1 MERKHL
7 TSTMPEVQLI
17 QALEGLGNYMS
28 SVEEITERI
37 YDLQK
42 LISSREISP
51 EAASSI
57 REEYLSR
64 LLEYA
69 EKFFRNLSVIE
80 RERARIRLELER
92 LRGNPVASASAADAL
107 KEDLSRIDRIYRS
120 INFEVG
126 LIATKYSLVLS
137 SKALSERK
145 ITEEE
150 YERQKEV
157 CRRFLDVLAERWS
170 MQKAEFNK
178 KLSELGSD
186 LKKVDEDLKE
196 KWVRYS
202 VGEYEE
208 AFYQSTKEP
217 LERRAKAL
225 EERISRIKRYV
236 DGIDSLLFECYLLY
250 SRSKSEPSD
259 LEEMIQLTEVP
270 RLHEVVGITLEAA
283 GVSVEEAY
291 RKLIEYYAST
301 YEVEVNRARVM
312 LESEL
317 AKMTGGGR
325 SRDRAII
332 DLYRSLTRER

>member
-1 MERKHL
+1 M
-7 TSTMPEVQLI
+7 STTEGHSI
-17 QALEGLGNYMS
+17 QEALADLGNCMS

-42 LISSREISP
+42 LITSKEISM

-69 EKFFRNLSVIE
+69 ENFFNNLGIIE
-80 RERARIRLELER
+80 MERARIRLELER
-92 LRGNPVASASAADAL
+92 LRSNPLASVSATDAL

-170 MQKAEFNK
+170 VQKAEFNK
-178 KLSELGSD
+178 KLTELDSD
-186 LKKVDEDLKE
+186 LNKVNEELKE
-196 KWVRYS
+196 KWVRYR

-217 LERRAKAL
+217 LEKRAKAL
-225 EERISRIKRYV
+225 DERISRIRSYV

-250 SRSKSEPSD
+250 SRSRPEPSD
-259 LEEMIQLTEVP
+259 LEEMIQLNEVP
-270 RLHEVVGITLEAA
+270 RLHEVVEITLEAA

-291 RKLIEYYAST
+291 RKLVEHYAST
-301 YEVEVNRARVM
+301 YEVEMKRARVM

-317 AKMTGGGR
+317 AKMAGGGR

-332 DLYRSLTRER
+332 DLYRSITQER